1 MIDEDGYRP
10 NVASVIINKDNKV
23 LWAKRV
29 NEDNWQFPQGGI
41 QNGET
46 PEEAMYREVHEEVGL
61 RKNNFE
67 ILGRS
72 ADWLRYDVPERFVNS
87 YWQGKY
93 RGQKQIWFL
102 LKFIGSDDL
111 INLNLHDSPEFDDWK
126 WENFWHPLENVV
138 NFKKNVYSAAL
149 NELWKFIEDR
159 N

>member
-10 NVASVIINKDNKV
+10 NVASVIINKDNKI

-29 NEDNWQFPQGGI
+29 DEDNWQFPQGGI
-41 QNGET
+41 QKGET
-46 PEEAMYREVHEEVGL
+46 PEQAMYREVYEEVGL
-61 RKNNFE
+61 KKNSYE

-72 ADWLRYDVPERFVNS
+72 ADWLKYDVPERFVKT
-87 YWQGKY
+87 YWQGRYK
-93 RGQKQIWFL
+93 GQKQIWFL

-126 WENFWHPLENVV
+126 WENYWHPLQDVV
-138 NFKKNVYSAAL
+138 NFKKDVYSAAL
-149 NELWKFIEDR
+149 NELWQFVEAK

>member
-10 NVASVIINKDNKV
+10 NVASVIINKDNKI

-41 QNGET
+41 QKGET
-46 PEEAMYREVHEEVGL
+46 PEQAMYREVYEEVGL
-61 RKNNFE
+61 SKNNFE

-72 ADWLRYDVPERFVNS
+72 SDWLRYDVPEKFVKT
-87 YWQGKY
+87 YWQGRYK
-93 RGQKQIWFL
+93 GQKQIWFL
-102 LKFIGSDDL
+102 LKFIGADDL

-126 WENFWHPLENVV
+126 WENFWFPLKEVV
-138 NFKKNVYSAAL
+138 DFKKDVYSTAL
-149 NELWKFIEDR
+149 NELWKFVEAI

>member
-10 NVASVIINKDNKV
+10 NVASVIINKDNKI

-41 QNGET
+41 QKGET
-46 PEEAMYREVHEEVGL
+46 PEQAMYREVYEEVGL
-61 RKNNFE
+61 SKNSFE

-72 ADWLRYDVPERFVNS
+72 SDWLRYDVPEKFVKT
-87 YWQGKY
+87 YWQGRY
-93 RGQKQIWFL
+93 RGQKQILFL

-126 WENFWHPLENVV
+126 WENFWFPLKEVV
-138 NFKKNVYSAAL
+138 DFKKDVYSTAL
-149 NELWKFIEDR
+149 NELWKFVEAI

>member
-10 NVASVIINKDNKV
+10 NVASVIINKDNKI

-29 NEDNWQFPQGGI
+29 DEDNWQFPQGGI
-41 QNGET
+41 QKGET
-46 PEEAMYREVHEEVGL
+46 PEQAMYREVYEEVGL
-61 RKNNFE
+61 KKNSFE

-72 ADWLRYDVPERFVNS
+72 ADWLKYDVPEKFIKT
-87 YWQGKY
+87 YWHGRYK
-93 RGQKQIWFL
+93 GQKQIWFL

-126 WENFWHPLENVV
+126 WENFWHPLQDVV
-138 NFKKNVYSAAL
+138 DFKKEVYSAAL
-149 NELWKFIEDR
+149 NELWQFVEAK

>member
-10 NVASVIINKDNKV
+10 NVASVIINKDNKI

-29 NEDNWQFPQGGI
+29 DEDNWQFPQGGI
-41 QNGET
+41 QKGET
-46 PEEAMYREVHEEVGL
+46 PEQAMYREVYEEVGL
-61 RKNNFE
+61 KKNSFE

-72 ADWLRYDVPERFVNS
+72 ADWLKYDVPERFVKT
-87 YWQGKY
+87 YWQGRYK
-93 RGQKQIWFL
+93 GQKQIWFL

-126 WENFWHPLENVV
+126 WENFWHPLQDVV
-138 NFKKNVYSAAL
+138 DFKKEVYSAAL
-149 NELWKFIEDR
+149 NELWKFVEAK

>member
-10 NVASVIINKDNKV
+10 NVASVIINKDNKI

-41 QNGET
+41 QKGET
-46 PEEAMYREVHEEVGL
+46 PEQAMYREVYEEVGL
-61 RKNNFE
+61 SKNSFE

-72 ADWLRYDVPERFVNS
+72 SDWLRYDVPEKFVKT
-87 YWQGKY
+87 YWQGRY

-111 INLNLHDSPEFDDWK
+111 INLNLHDSPVFDDWK
-126 WENFWHPLENVV
+126 WEYFWFPLKDVV
-138 NFKKNVYSAAL
+138 DFKKDVYSTAL
-149 NELWKFIEDR
+149 NELWQFVEAI

>member
-10 NVASVIINKDNKV
+10 NVASVIINKDNKI

-41 QNGET
+41 QKGET
-46 PEEAMYREVHEEVGL
+46 PEQAMYREVYEEVGL
-61 RKNNFE
+61 SKNNFE

-72 ADWLRYDVPERFVNS
+72 SDWLRYDVPEKFVKT
-87 YWQGKY
+87 YWQGRY

-102 LKFIGSDDL
+102 LKFIGADDL

-126 WENFWHPLENVV
+126 WENFWFPLKEVV
-138 NFKKNVYSAAL
+138 DFKKDVYSTAL
-149 NELWKFIEDR
+149 NELWKFVEAI

>member
-10 NVASVIINKDNKV
+10 NVASVIINKDNKI

-29 NEDNWQFPQGGI
+29 DEDNWQFPQGGI
-41 QNGET
+41 QKGET
-46 PEEAMYREVHEEVGL
+46 PEQAMYREVYEEVGL
-61 RKNNFE
+61 KKNSFT

-72 ADWLRYDVPERFVNS
+72 ADWLKYDVPEKFVKT
-87 YWQGKY
+87 YWQGRYK
-93 RGQKQIWFL
+93 GQKQIWFL

-126 WENFWHPLENVV
+126 WENFWHPLQDVV
-138 NFKKNVYSAAL
+138 DFKKEVYSAAL
-149 NELWKFIEDR
+149 NELWQFIETK

>member
-10 NVASVIINKDNKV
+10 NVASVIINKDNKI

-41 QNGET
+41 QKGET
-46 PEEAMYREVHEEVGL
+46 PEQAMYREVYEEVGL
-61 RKNNFE
+61 SKNSFE

-72 ADWLRYDVPERFVNS
+72 SDWLRYDVPERFVKT
-87 YWQGKY
+87 YWQGRYK
-93 RGQKQIWFL
+93 GQKQIWFL
-102 LKFIGSDDL
+102 LKFIGADDL

-126 WENFWHPLENVV
+126 WENFWFPLKEVV
-138 NFKKNVYSAAL
+138 DFKKDVYSTAL
-149 NELWKFIEDR
+149 NELWKFVEAI

>member
-10 NVASVIINKDNKV
+10 NVASVIINKDNKI

-29 NEDNWQFPQGGI
+29 DEDNWQFPQGGI
-41 QNGET
+41 QKGET
-46 PEEAMYREVHEEVGL
+46 PEQAMYREVYEEVGL
-61 RKNNFE
+61 KKNSFE

-72 ADWLRYDVPERFVNS
+72 ADWLKYDVPERFVKT
-87 YWQGKY
+87 YWQGRYK
-93 RGQKQIWFL
+93 GQKQIWFL

-126 WENFWHPLENVV
+126 WENFWHPLEDVV
-138 NFKKNVYSAAL
+138 DFKKEVYSAAL
-149 NELWKFIEDR
+149 NELWQFVEAK

>member
-10 NVASVIINKDNKV
+10 NVASVIINEDNKI

-41 QNGET
+41 QKGET
-46 PEEAMYREVHEEVGL
+46 PEQAMYREVYEEVGL
-61 RKNNFE
+61 KKNSFE

-72 ADWLRYDVPERFVNS
+72 ADWLKYDVPEKFVKT
-87 YWQGKY
+87 YWQGRYK
-93 RGQKQIWFL
+93 GQKQIWFL

-126 WENFWHPLENVV
+126 WENFWHPLQDVV
-138 NFKKNVYSAAL
+138 DFKKEVYSAAL
-149 NELWKFIEDR
+149 NELWKFVEAK

>member
-10 NVASVIINKDNKV
+10 NVASVIINKDNKI

-29 NEDNWQFPQGGI
+29 DEDNWQFPQGGI
-41 QNGET
+41 QKGET
-46 PEEAMYREVHEEVGL
+46 PEQAMYREVYEEVGL
-61 RKNNFE
+61 KKNSFE

-72 ADWLRYDVPERFVNS
+72 ADWLKYDVPEKFVKT
-87 YWQGKY
+87 YWQGRYK
-93 RGQKQIWFL
+93 GQKQIWFL

-126 WENFWHPLENVV
+126 WEKFWYPLQDVV
-138 NFKKNVYSAAL
+138 DFKKEVYTAAL
-149 NELWKFIEDR
+149 NELWQFVEAK

>member
-10 NVASVIINKDNKV
+10 NVASVIINKDNKI

-29 NEDNWQFPQGGI
+29 DEDNWQFPQGGI
-41 QNGET
+41 QKGET
-46 PEEAMYREVHEEVGL
+46 PEQAMYREVYEEVGL
-61 RKNNFE
+61 KKNSFE

-72 ADWLRYDVPERFVNS
+72 ADWLKYDVPEKFVKT
-87 YWQGKY
+87 YWQGRYK
-93 RGQKQIWFL
+93 GQKQIWFL

-126 WENFWHPLENVV
+126 WESFWYPLEDVV
-138 NFKKNVYSAAL
+138 DFKKEVYFAAL
-149 NELWKFIEDR
+149 NELWQFVETK

>member
-10 NVASVIINKDNKV
+10 NVASVIINKDNKI

-29 NEDNWQFPQGGI
+29 DEDNWQFPQGGI
-41 QNGET
+41 QKGET
-46 PEEAMYREVHEEVGL
+46 PEQAMYREVYEEVGL
-61 RKNNFE
+61 KKNSFE

-72 ADWLRYDVPERFVNS
+72 ADWLKYDVPEKFVKT
-87 YWQGKY
+87 YWQGRYK
-93 RGQKQIWFL
+93 GQKQIWFL

-126 WENFWHPLENVV
+126 WENFWHPLQDVV
-138 NFKKNVYSAAL
+138 DFKKEVYSAAL
-149 NELWKFIEDR
+149 NELWQFVEAK